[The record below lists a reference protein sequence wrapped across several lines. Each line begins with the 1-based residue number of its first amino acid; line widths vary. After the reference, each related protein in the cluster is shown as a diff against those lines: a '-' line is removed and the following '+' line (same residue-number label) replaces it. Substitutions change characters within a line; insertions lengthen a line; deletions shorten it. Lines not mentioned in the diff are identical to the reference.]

1 MARRVVLAIA
11 NLGSLIQTICHEVQN
26 RNRGPRS
33 VKAAGFLILL
43 LLVAGFATTVPAV
56 QADDEGA
63 DDPALISIDVENGAS
78 AHDIITFSG
87 IVEDET
93 MPNRVY
99 WRVSKNGSQF
109 DGGDLKPL
117 LTAIS
122 STSSRPQWSWSFDLE
137 ISATGGC
144 YCYVTVYAEESSGAV
159 NLETRMVYMIPQGVA
174 YPASGFLIYGPE
186 AGSWATGII
195 QVNGWAASSTP
206 SFMVVDKQITP
217 SFFEPSI
224 LPETVE
230 DCQPTTSI
238 AENRNGDFTLDIDV
252 SGWLD
257 GWYRVDILL
266 CDDVLLGGVN
276 LMHSLSLRINNA
288 APIVK
293 LDGIKYAMES
303 DEWHIF
309 DATETEDPYWG
320 KGDLYYV
327 WTLRRPSQT
336 GSVPMDVQ
344 MGVDI
349 RSYAVSASL
358 SGNYTLSLTVYDEGG
373 LSSTKVV
380 HFDIQNEVPTV
391 SLMIDGVIVEAGQSV
406 KLLDAQNTLIDGT
419 GSHDSVNDVGR
430 LRCVWS
436 FDGTLMYEGCQRTF
450 SWPDDSTYRAMLTL
464 EIIDDDGDSST
475 IMVELVHPDE
485 VRPFP
490 VAILL
495 LVFSLLFLTYAV
507 VHRMRADDELN
518 IPKWKAE

>member
-1 MARRVVLAIA
+1 M
-11 NLGSLIQTICHEVQN
+11 
-26 RNRGPRS
+26 
-33 VKAAGFLILL
+33 
-43 LLVAGFATTVPAV
+43 
-56 QADDEGA
+56 
-63 DDPALISIDVENGAS
+63 SIRD
-78 AHDIITFSG
+78 
-87 IVEDET
+87 
-93 MPNRVY
+93 R
-99 WRVSKNGSQF
+99 
-109 DGGDLKPL
+109 
-117 LTAIS
+117 
-122 STSSRPQWSWSFDLE
+122 
-137 ISATGGC
+137 
-144 YCYVTVYAEESSGAV
+144 
-159 NLETRMVYMIPQGVA
+159 
-174 YPASGFLIYGPE
+174 
-186 AGSWATGII
+186 
-195 QVNGWAASSTP
+195 
-206 SFMVVDKQITP
+206 
-217 SFFEPSI
+217 
-224 LPETVE
+224 
-230 DCQPTTSI
+230 
-238 AENRNGDFTLDIDV
+238 NRNGDFPLDIDV
-252 SGWLD
+252 NGWLD

-266 CDDVLLGGVN
+266 CDDVLLGGMN

-327 WTLRRPSQT
+327 WTLRRLSQT

-391 SLMIDGVIVEAGQSV
+391 SLMIDGVTVEAGQSV
-406 KLLDAQNTLIDGT
+406 KLLDAQNTMIDGT